1 MLATLLCVILP
12 GIDPGATVN
21 QVQVTYRAGGD
32 LSASFKQT
40 YVDKMRGKTRV
51 ESGKMWVKKDGRVRW
66 SYREPTAKD
75 FVFDGKTA
83 YFYEPENAQV
93 TVFDRFRDSPIAG
106 AMQFLWGQGELA
118 KSFDI
123 SACSRDCPAP
133 ASGEA
138 VVQLVPKTA
147 LAAVEHIAL
156 VVDPKAGRVR
166 RSVVYDPL
174 GNRTEY
180 QFDDLQFGATVDDAK
195 FAFTVPTGVSV
206 LRAAADG
213 SLAPKADPAAKP
225 DAAKP

>member
-1 MLATLLCVILP
+1 
-12 GIDPGATVN
+12 
-21 QVQVTYRAGGD
+21 
-32 LSASFKQT
+32 
-40 YVDKMRGKTRV
+40 
-51 ESGKMWVKKDGRVRW
+51 
-66 SYREPTAKD
+66 
-75 FVFDGKTA
+75 
-83 YFYEPENAQV
+83 
-93 TVFDRFRDSPIAG
+93 
-106 AMQFLWGQGELA
+106 GELA